1 MNTLTISSLFCA
13 FVALTF
19 ASVVAFKSTK
29 EKQYRWFAILCFTIA
44 LWNLFFFFAHTFNS
58 ILLERVHL
66 LLTLALALCSAYF
79 FLQVIDQSKNF
90 TLIYILG
97 FLVAMGIILPPE
109 KLWIF
114 KHTSYLYAVAIVSY
128 TFFFLTQHLRHAKL
142 GIQEQKRQIYLVLG
156 GVGTLLMLIF
166 DQLSEAGFPFPAIG
180 NVVLIIYLYFIYQ
193 TITKRKILD
202 LEDLVAKGVLFS
214 ILAGILTLVYVIL
227 VSWVEGPALFLFNT
241 FVASFV
247 ILILFESIKTLAEKI
262 TTQFFLKTRIKIEE
276 KLENL
281 QNSLIGVSDLRD
293 LVDTILIGLKDSLKA
308 TQAHFFL
315 LDPEGIKFK
324 LIQSL
329 EPDPSKTKITE
340 VPISHDF
347 IKYSQKRYPQPVS
360 TYLINREIVEGGS
373 NTPKEKLKNTLQL
386 FDTFPAEC
394 ALPFMLEGKM
404 LGFCTFINDKS
415 DIAYPLNELKLLTP
429 LSRQIAQGLK
439 NLEIYDKI
447 RERDR
452 LATLGEMSAGLAHEI
467 RNPLGAIKGAA
478 QYLQPTMENMTQN
491 EFLKIIVDE
500 VDRLNTVVTQF
511 LNYAKPFQQNLSE
524 TNIDELLKKTLQTA
538 TSDFPSNIKLT
549 YHADSQTPLLAI
561 DPQQIN
567 QVFLNLTRNAIQAM
581 PQGGELKVALKS
593 SKESIQIIFE
603 DTGVGI
609 PPENIKNLFIPFF
622 TTKEEGS
629 GLGLPICQKI
639 IKAHGGTIQIESI
652 LQKGTKF
659 IITLPSKK
667 S

>member
-13 FVALTF
+13 FVALAFT
-19 ASVVAFKSTK
+19 SVTAFKSTK
-29 EKQYRWFAILCFTIA
+29 EKQYRWFAILCATIS

-58 ILLERVHL
+58 ILLERGHL
-66 LLTLALALCSAYF
+66 LLTLALAPCSAYF
-79 FLQVIDQSKNF
+79 FLQVPNWDAQPKNF

-97 FLVAMGIILPPE
+97 FLIALGIVFPPD

-114 KHTSYLYAVAIVSY
+114 KYTSYVYAVSIVSY
-128 TFFFLTQHLRHAKL
+128 AFFLLTRNLRQTKL
-142 GIQEQKRQIYLVLG
+142 GIQERKRQIYLVLG
-156 GVGTLLMLIF
+156 GWSTLLMLIF

-276 KLENL
+276 KIENL
-281 QNSLIGVSDLRD
+281 QNNLIGISDLRD
-293 LVDTILIGLKDSLKA
+293 LIDTVLIGIKDSLKA

-329 EPDPSKTKITE
+329 EPDPSKTKVTE
-340 VPISHDF
+340 IPISHDF

-386 FDTFPAEC
+386 FD
-394 ALPFMLEGKM
+394 
-404 LGFCTFINDKS
+404 I
-415 DIAYPLNELKLLTP
+415 
-429 LSRQIAQGLK
+429 
-439 NLEIYDKI
+439 
-447 RERDR
+447 
-452 LATLGEMSAGLAHEI
+452 
-467 RNPLGAIKGAA
+467 
-478 QYLQPTMENMTQN
+478 
-491 EFLKIIVDE
+491 
-500 VDRLNTVVTQF
+500 
-511 LNYAKPFQQNLSE
+511 
-524 TNIDELLKKTLQTA
+524 
-538 TSDFPSNIKLT
+538 
-549 YHADSQTPLLAI
+549 
-561 DPQQIN
+561 
-567 QVFLNLTRNAIQAM
+567 
-581 PQGGELKVALKS
+581 
-593 SKESIQIIFE
+593 
-603 DTGVGI
+603 
-609 PPENIKNLFIPFF
+609 
-622 TTKEEGS
+622 
-629 GLGLPICQKI
+629 
-639 IKAHGGTIQIESI
+639 
-652 LQKGTKF
+652 
-659 IITLPSKK
+659 
-667 S
+667 

>member
-1 MNTLTISSLFCA
+1 MNTLTISSLFC
-13 FVALTF
+13 TF
-19 ASVVAFKSTK
+19 AALAFALVTAFKSTK
-29 EKQYRWFAILCFTIA
+29 EKQYRWFAILCTTIS

-58 ILLERVHL
+58 TLLERFHL
-66 LLTLALALCSAYF
+66 LLTLFLAPCSAYF
-79 FLQVIDQSKNF
+79 FLQIIDQPKNF

-97 FLVAMGIILPPE
+97 FLAALGIVLPPD

-114 KHTSYLYAVAIVSY
+114 KYASYLYAVSIVSY
-128 TFFFLTQHLRHAKL
+128 AFFLLTQNLRHAKL
-142 GIQEQKRQIYLVLG
+142 GIQERKRHMYLVIG
-156 GVGTLLMLIF
+156 GWATLIMLIF
-166 DQLSEAGFPFPAIG
+166 DQLSEAEFPFPAIG
-180 NVVLIIYLYFIYQ
+180 NVILIIYLYFIYQ

-202 LEDLVAKGVLFS
+202 LEGLVAKGVLFS
-214 ILAGILTLVYVIL
+214 ILAAILTLVYVIL

-262 TTQFFLKTRIKIEE
+262 TTQFFLKTRLKIEE

-281 QNSLIGVSDLRD
+281 QNNLIEISDLRD
-293 LVDTILIGLKDSLKA
+293 LVDTVLMGLKDSLKA

-329 EPDPSKTKITE
+329 EPDPSKTKVTE

-347 IKYSQKRYPQPVS
+347 IKYIQKRTPQPIS

-373 NTPKEKLKNTLQL
+373 STPKERLKNTLQL
-386 FDTFPAEC
+386 FDIFPAEC
-394 ALPFMLEGKM
+394 ALPFILEGKM
-404 LGFCTFINDKS
+404 LGFCTFINEKS
-415 DIAYPLNELKLLTP
+415 DIAYPLNELRLLTP
-429 LSRQIAQGLK
+429 VARQITHSLK

-478 QYLQPTMENMTQN
+478 QYLQPTMENMAQN

-500 VDRLNTVVTQF
+500 VDRLNKVVTQF
-511 LNYAKPFQQNLSE
+511 LNYAKPFQQSLTE
-524 TNIDELLKKTLQTA
+524 TNLDELLKKTLQTVTA
-538 TSDFPSNIKLT
+538 DMSSQIKFIYT
-549 YHADSQTPLLAI
+549 ADPQTPLVTV
-561 DPQQIN
+561 DPQHMN
-567 QVFLNLTRNAIQAM
+567 QVFLNLIRNALQAM
-581 PQGGELKVALKS
+581 PEGGELKVFLKPT
-593 SKESIQIIFE
+593 KETVQIIFE

-609 PPENIKNLFIPFF
+609 APENVKNLFIPFF

-639 IKAHGGTIQIESI
+639 IKAHNGTIQVEST

>member
-1 MNTLTISSLFCA
+1 MNTLTISSLFCT

-19 ASVVAFKSTK
+19 ASVIAFKSTK
-29 EKQYRWFAILCFTIA
+29 EKQYRWFAILCIMIA

-58 ILLERVHL
+58 ILLERAHL
-66 LLTLALALCSAYF
+66 LLTLILAPCSAYF
-79 FLQVIDQSKNF
+79 FLQVIDQPKNF

-97 FLVAMGIILPPE
+97 FLVAVGVILPPE
-109 KLWIF
+109 KFWIF

-128 TFFFLTQHLRHAKL
+128 AFFVLTQHVRHTKL
-142 GIQEQKRQIYLVLG
+142 GVQERKRQIYLVLG

-180 NVVLIIYLYFIYQ
+180 NVALIIYLYFIYQ

-247 ILILFESIKTLAEKI
+247 ILILFESIKTLAERI

-281 QNSLIGVSDLRD
+281 QSSLIGISDLRD
-293 LVDTILIGLKDSLKA
+293 LVDTTLIGLKNSLKA

-329 EPDPSKTKITE
+329 EPDPSKTKVTE
-340 VPISHDF
+340 VPISHNF
-347 IKYSQKRYPQPVS
+347 IKYVQKRYPQPVS

-373 NTPKEKLKNTLQL
+373 NTPKEKLKNMLQL
-386 FDTFPAEC
+386 FDAFHAEC
-394 ALPFMLEGKM
+394 ALPFILEWKM

-415 DIAYPLNELKLLTP
+415 DTAYPLNELKLLTP
-429 LSRQIAQGLK
+429 LARQIAQCLK

-478 QYLQPTMENMTQN
+478 QYLQPTMENTPQN

-500 VDRLNTVVTQF
+500 TDRLNTVVTQF
-511 LNYAKPFQQNLSE
+511 LNYAKPFQQNLTE
-524 TNIDELLKKTLQTA
+524 TNLDDLLKKALQTTA
-538 TSDFPSNIKLT
+538 TDLPSNIKLT
-549 YHADSQTPLLAI
+549 YHTDSHLPLFTI
-561 DPQQIN
+561 DPQQMN
-567 QVFLNLTRNAIQAM
+567 QVFLNLIRNAIQAM
-581 PQGGELKVALKS
+581 PQGGDLKISLKS
-593 SKESIQIIFE
+593 SKDSLQIIFE
-603 DTGVGI
+603 DTGMGI
-609 PPENIKNLFIPFF
+609 APENIKNLFIPFF

-639 IKAHGGTIQIESI
+639 IKAHGGSIQVEST

-659 IITLPSKK
+659 IITLPHKK